1 MSHGLTTS
9 NSRYI
14 GRQAAWHN
22 LGTVTG
28 QYMTA
33 DQLLADKA
41 FQYTVFKSQL
51 RDGLGR
57 PVNAWGTFRWNFT
70 DKVAGRKDAAEFLG
84 TVGEDYTVMQHDEGF
99 KTIDELMKSVDGAHF
114 ETAGVLGNG
123 EQVWALADLNLGYQ
137 IGDDVH
143 KNFVL
148 FVTGHDGSMAHRYS
162 LCDER
167 VVCRNT
173 LKVALSEKGLTAAV
187 RHTKNAN
194 IRLTDARETLAG
206 IQGQVTT
213 LADRMNVLAG
223 RRMNRES
230 MTAIFDR
237 LFPKAKGENGEAK
250 DTTRRANILADIL
263 RTYESND
270 GDAFPEQRGTA
281 YNLLNAIT
289 NYTDH
294 QRSSKDDG
302 RSESALFGSGD
313 VLKSRA
319 LEVIYEAS
327 RSMDAV
333 PQRITVH
340 SSGASTGSAV
350 LDDLVEATVSR

>member
-1 MSHGLTTS
+1 MSHGLNTS

-14 GRQAAWHN
+14 GRQAAWHK

-28 QYMTA
+28 KFMTA
-33 DQLLADKA
+33 DELLADKS
-41 FQYTVFKSQL
+41 FQYVVFKSQL
-51 RDGLGR
+51 RDGLNR
-57 PVNAWGTFRWNFT
+57 PVDAWGTFRWNFA
-70 DKVAGRKDAAEFLG
+70 DKLAGNKDAAEFLG
-84 TVGEDYTVMQHDEGF
+84 VVGEDYTVIQHDEGF
-99 KTIDELMKSVDGAHF
+99 KSIDALMQSVDGAHY

-173 LKVALSEKGLTAAV
+173 LKMALAERGLSASV
-187 RHTKNAN
+187 RHTKNAQN
-194 IRLTDARETLAG
+194 RIIDARAAMAG

-213 LADRMNVLAG
+213 LAQRMNFLANRKVTREAMTSVL
-223 RRMNRES
+223 
-230 MTAIFDR
+230 DR
-237 LFPKAKGENGEAK
+237 LFPKSRDDNGDAR
-250 DTTRRANILADIL
+250 DTSRRTNILADVL
-263 RTYESND
+263 RLYESND
-270 GDAFPEQRGTA
+270 GNAFPEQRGTA

-294 QRSSKDDG
+294 ERSSKENG
-302 RSESALFGSGD
+302 RAESALFGSGD
-313 VLKSRA
+313 ALKGKA
-319 LEVIYEAS
+319 LEVIMESAKGLPEVSS
-327 RSMDAV
+327 RMSFHV
-333 PQRITVH
+333 GQ
-340 SSGASTGSAV
+340 GSTGSGL
-350 LDDLVEATVSR
+350 LDDVLAATGR